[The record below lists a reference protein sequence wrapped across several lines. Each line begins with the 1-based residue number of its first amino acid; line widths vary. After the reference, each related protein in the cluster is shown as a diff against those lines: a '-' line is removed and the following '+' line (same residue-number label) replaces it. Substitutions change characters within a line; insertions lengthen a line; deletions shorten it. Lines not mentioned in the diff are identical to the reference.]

1 MWRRCT
7 SPTLVFL
14 LVQTGSRSLAEFLE
28 RSRSCGLDKGLLG
41 ALAGPRGLPGGFRAK
56 GPPGGAGSFDD
67 GEWK

>member
-41 ALAGPRGLPGGFRAK
+41 ALAGPRDSQGLQGQ
-56 GPPGGAGSFDD
+56 GASGRCRLLQ
-67 GEWK
+67 